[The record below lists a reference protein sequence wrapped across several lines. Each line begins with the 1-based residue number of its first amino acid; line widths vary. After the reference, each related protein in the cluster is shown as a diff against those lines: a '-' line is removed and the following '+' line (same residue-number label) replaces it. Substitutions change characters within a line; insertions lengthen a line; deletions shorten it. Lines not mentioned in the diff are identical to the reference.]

1 MKIKNVIG
9 KKYGKLTILDDI
21 KNKDK
26 RQRILICICD
36 CGNKC
41 TVSKE
46 KVLRGHTKSCGCL
59 QKETRKQWGVSNKKE
74 YGEEN
79 FIGGVKMDNN
89 TIMLIVGFIGSMIP
103 IFTVIV
109 KLNSTITKLNLTI
122 QVLNKQMENSQK
134 DRTEIHTQLN
144 NHETRISILE
154 NERRER

>member
-1 MKIKNVIG
+1 MKNSVILNLEIG
-9 KKYGKLTILDDI
+9 
-21 KNKDK
+21 
-26 RQRILICICD
+26 
-36 CGNKC
+36 
-41 TVSKE
+41 
-46 KVLRGHTKSCGCL
+46 
-59 QKETRKQWGVSNKKE
+59 
-74 YGEEN
+74 
-79 FIGGVKMDNN
+79 GGVKMDNN

>member
-1 MKIKNVIG
+1 MKNSVI
-9 KKYGKLTILDDI
+9 LNL
-21 KNKDK
+21 
-26 RQRILICICD
+26 
-36 CGNKC
+36 
-41 TVSKE
+41 E
-46 KVLRGHTKSCGCL
+46 
-59 QKETRKQWGVSNKKE
+59 
-74 YGEEN
+74 
-79 FIGGVKMDNN
+79 IGGGVGMDNN

>member
-1 MKIKNVIG
+1 MKNSVILNLEIG
-9 KKYGKLTILDDI
+9 
-21 KNKDK
+21 
-26 RQRILICICD
+26 
-36 CGNKC
+36 
-41 TVSKE
+41 
-46 KVLRGHTKSCGCL
+46 
-59 QKETRKQWGVSNKKE
+59 
-74 YGEEN
+74 
-79 FIGGVKMDNN
+79 GGVKMDNN

-154 NERRER
+154 NSLRIEFIS